1 MEEWELEVVAPKL
14 ARIVLLPPS
23 VRGGVFTE
31 HSPFGDEPEERMPK
45 KMRVWSVTLVALS
58 IGPIAVPEARAEVQE
73 NASIPVEI
81 VLEIPC
87 ANGGAGEIVTLTGDL
102 HILTSFVING
112 NVVRGRFHYQ
122 PQGISGYGSITGDHY
137 QATGVTQGQFKS
149 SLQNGQAVISFENN
163 FRIIG
168 QGTGNNFLVHENLHL
183 TINANGDL
191 TTVVDHVSA
200 DCK

>member
-1 MEEWELEVVAPKL
+1 MSLRRWPESCLD
-14 ARIVLLPPS
+14 LPL
-23 VRGGVFTE
+23 VRGAVFTE
-31 HSPFGDEPEERMPK
+31 HSPFGHKGRSEMLKNTCAWP
-45 KMRVWSVTLVALS
+45 VTMLALS
-58 IGPIAVPEARAEVQE
+58 IGLAAVPEARAEVQE

-87 ANGGAGEIVTLTGDL
+87 ANGGAGESVTLTGDL
-102 HILTSFVING
+102 HILTSYAING
-112 NVVRGRFHYQ
+112 NVVRGRFHFQ

-137 QATGVTQGQFKS
+137 QATGVTQGEFKA
-149 SLQNGQAVISFENN
+149 SLQNGQVVISFVNN

-168 QGTGNNFLVHENLHL
+168 EGRGNNFLVHENLHL

-191 TTVVDHVSA
+191 TTVVDDVGA